1 MEDYTVI
8 QGQTMLV
15 VWFAFLVTI
24 VSSYLWTSWVIQT
37 KHIEAAKPK
46 LVLRPLARLRQIKR
60 DLKLNFRRLL
70 FRRRWATPNSSQLGE
85 WLAPLVAWLAVL
97 LISTALVGLLLGEE

>member
-1 MEDYTVI
+1 MKDYTVI

-15 VWFAFLVTI
+15 FLFAFLAII
-24 VSSYLWTSWVIQT
+24 VSSYLWTSWLMRTEQ
-37 KHIEAAKPK
+37 IEAADRKP
-46 LVLRPLARLRQIKR
+46 VLKPLARLRQLR
-60 DLKLNFRRLL
+60 RHLKLDSHRFR
-70 FRRRWATPNSSQLGE
+70 FWRRWATPNSSQVGE